1 MKCWAR
7 NLMACGAAS
16 LLLWGLLFI
25 WFFICEMVNLQTYG
39 CFSCCIFPF
48 WTHGLSPVPKSRRDC
63 LLSHLGLCLIEESV
77 VWGPWTTVQILG
89 MCLLSVDEFMNQRMS
104 HFHFPFR
111 HYYSWLPDIT
121 LPTLPNFLLYPILF
135 IASMFVC
142 YSCLLFAVW
151 NLLSTFFWLR
161 WFLSLKT
168 WLKTHVC
175 PAHILCAH
183 SSILFD
189 FDSLNSEP
197 LRCQQASMI
206 SPWMEVLWVFFLC
219 VHLIF
224 MLDHS
229 VLKNRGIPLVLATWD
244 VPKSLTWSM
253 EWNPCCA
260 EKFVW
265 DKEET
270 PCGDWLCGASASL
283 WSSWLPGLKADLL
296 VHFRLP

>member
-151 NLLSTFFWLR
+151 NLLSTFFLTQMISIFKDLAEDPCLPSSYSLCTFLNSVWFWLSEFR
-161 WFLSLKT
+161 TIEMPTSLHDFA
-168 WLKTHVC
+168 LDGGSLGIF
-175 PAHILCAH
+175 PLCASH
-183 SSILFD
+183 FYVRSQCL
-189 FDSLNSEP
+189 EEQGHP
-197 LRCQQASMI
+197 LGLGHMRCA
-206 SPWMEVLWVFFLC
+206 
-219 VHLIF
+219 
-224 MLDHS
+224 
-229 VLKNRGIPLVLATWD
+229 
-244 VPKSLTWSM
+244 
-253 EWNPCCA
+253 
-260 EKFVW
+260 
-265 DKEET
+265 
-270 PCGDWLCGASASL
+270 
-283 WSSWLPGLKADLL
+283 
-296 VHFRLP
+296 

>member
-7 NLMACGAAS
+7 NLMAWAS

-63 LLSHLGLCLIEESV
+63 CLAIWGSVLLRNQLFEALQPLSRYLVCVYCLWMNLWIREWVISIFLFSAI
-77 VWGPWTTVQILG
+77 THDYLILPSPHSLIFFYILFCSLQV
-89 MCLLSVDEFMNQRMS
+89 CLFA
-104 HFHFPFR
+104 
-111 HYYSWLPDIT
+111 T
-121 LPTLPNFLLYPILF
+121 LACCFLYGIYFLL
-135 IASMFVC
+135 
-142 YSCLLFAVW
+142 
-151 NLLSTFFWLR
+151 FFWLR

-189 FDSLNSEP
+189 FDSMNSEP

-206 SPWMEVLWVFFLC
+206 SPWMDVLWVFFLC

-229 VLKNRGIPLVLATWD
+229 VLKNRGIPLVLATSD

-260 EKFVW
+260 KKFVW

-283 WSSWLPGLKADLL
+283 WSSWLPGLKADLS